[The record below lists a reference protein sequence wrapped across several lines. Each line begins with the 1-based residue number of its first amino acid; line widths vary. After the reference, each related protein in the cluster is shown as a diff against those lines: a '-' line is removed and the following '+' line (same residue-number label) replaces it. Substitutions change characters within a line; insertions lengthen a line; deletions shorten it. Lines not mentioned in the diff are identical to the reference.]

1 MKPSRFELIV
11 LLIAAS
17 IITCQ
22 IFVHPLIGL
31 ADSGDFERFLPRI
44 GLLQIP
50 EDYEGKYF
58 LNFNSKYRII
68 KRAEMPGAYRSSSE
82 PLMRAARWL
91 SIRFGQHQVFDIRVL
106 GALRT
111 LILLFGLWLLLV
123 AARSF
128 NLWLRIFTASL
139 LLLIFTDPGYV
150 AYFNSFYS
158 EGTALI
164 FLLIGIG
171 SSLILATRRHAS
183 ILFLGISFLA
193 FAMVVASKPA
203 YVPLAPAF
211 AMLGIYLS
219 QYVDHRRRR
228 LVSVILAVGLCCM
241 AAWYYGETSK
251 ALKRDIAYL
260 GIFYDMLP
268 NSATPEDDLTAIGL
282 DPSWAKFSGTTPYQP
297 DTHLKDPEF
306 GNRFSTTVRAYTRPV
321 FYLTRPSRFYDLCA
335 RCVGHSFS
343 TRVRRLGYYEA
354 DSGRPPQSQPFGL
367 WSSVRETVFPRT
379 LLFVGFFFA
388 TSIAA
393 FVIMFRGSSPTLKY
407 LGLLYVILIFVA
419 VAGFFVPVLSQ
430 GESDLEKHLFMFN
443 LAFDSCLILAAI
455 GSADMIHV
463 RVKKFRGRDK
473 LDSANQVK

>member
-1 MKPSRFELIV
+1 MIA

-50 EDYEGKYF
+50 EDYAGKYF
-58 LNFNSKYRII
+58 LHFNSKYRII
-68 KRAEMPGAYRSSSE
+68 KRAEQPGSYRSSSE
-82 PLMRAARWL
+82 LLLIAARWL
-91 SIRFGQHQVFDIRVL
+91 SIRFGQDHIFDIRIL
-106 GALRT
+106 GMLRT
-111 LILLFGLWLLLV
+111 AILLFGIWLLLV
-123 AARSF
+123 AARGLS
-128 NLWLRIFTASL
+128 LWLRIFTASL

-164 FLLIGIG
+164 FLLTGIG

-183 ILFLGISFLA
+183 ILLLGISFLA

-203 YVPLAPAF
+203 YVPIAPAF

-219 QYVDHRRRR
+219 RYVDHRRR
-228 LVSVILAVGLCCM
+228 LMVSVILAAGLCFV
-241 AAWYYGETSK
+241 AAWYYTKTSK

-268 NSATPEDDLTAIGL
+268 NSATPEDDLIALGM
-282 DPSWAKFSGTTPYQP
+282 DPSWAKFTGTTPYQS
-297 DTHLKDPEF
+297 DTPLKDPEF
-306 GNRFSTTVRAYTRPV
+306 GDRFSAMVRAYTRPV
-321 FYLTRPSRFYDLCA
+321 FYLTRPTRLYDLCA
-335 RCVGHSFS
+335 RCVSHAFS

-354 DSGRPPQSQPFGL
+354 DSGRPPQTQPFGL
-367 WSSVRETVFPRT
+367 WSSIRETVFPRT

-393 FVIMFRGSSPTLKY
+393 FVLMIRLSSPTLKY
-407 LGLLYVILIFVA
+407 LGLLYIVLIFVA
-419 VAGFFVPVLSQ
+419 VVEFFVPVLSQ

-455 GSADMIHV
+455 GSAYMIHV